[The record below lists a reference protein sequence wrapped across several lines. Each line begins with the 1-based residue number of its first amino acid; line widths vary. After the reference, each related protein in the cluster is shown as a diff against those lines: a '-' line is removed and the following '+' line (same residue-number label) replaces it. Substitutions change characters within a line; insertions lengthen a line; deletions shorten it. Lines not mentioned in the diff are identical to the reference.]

1 MLFPVSVLVCNIH
14 CGELSFPFLGL
25 AAGTGVPF
33 SEVVKS
39 ASSPRLAAAPS
50 PGAAQVRD
58 HQNLLIAFAL

>member
-1 MLFPVSVLVCNIH
+1 M
-14 CGELSFPFLGL
+14 SFPFLGL

-33 SEVVKS
+33 SEVVKL
-39 ASSPRLAAAPS
+39 APRPRLAATPS